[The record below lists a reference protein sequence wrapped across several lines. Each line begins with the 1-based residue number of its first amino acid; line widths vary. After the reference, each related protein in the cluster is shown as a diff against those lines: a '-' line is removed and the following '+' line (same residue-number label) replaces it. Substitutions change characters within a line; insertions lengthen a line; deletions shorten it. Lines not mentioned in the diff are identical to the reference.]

1 MFRGVLPPPLT
12 ADAVEDFAGMFGDL
26 SRRDGG
32 MGAWLV
38 KPRKDA
44 GTYSEIRGP
53 AGFHTDSQYHHQ
65 PERLFVLAC
74 DTSAEE
80 GGNNLLLSV
89 DDAGEI
95 AQKCLGEDAMARMKQ
110 SVWRWAVPE
119 VFQSATVPA
128 VSPPS
133 AIFREDGS
141 IRWRIDNLVC
151 ETDADQLLADTFEK
165 ALEGSSR
172 SESVRL
178 LPGDVLVADNW
189 YSLHARTDF
198 NDKNRVLFRASLV

>member
-1 MFRGVLPPPLT
+1 M
-12 ADAVEDFAGMFGDL
+12 
-26 SRRDGG
+26 
-32 MGAWLV
+32 
-38 KPRKDA
+38 
-44 GTYSEIRGP
+44 
-53 AGFHTDSQYHHQ
+53 FHTDSQYHHQ

-74 DTSAEE
+74 DTPAEE

-89 DDAGEI
+89 DDAREI
-95 AQKCLGEDAMARMKQ
+95 AQKFLGDDAMARMKQ

-172 SESVRL
+172 SENFTCSFSQYQENAYIDSKRWKFAF
-178 LPGDVLVADNW
+178 PAAEQDET
-189 YSLHARTDF
+189 YR
-198 NDKNRVLFRASLV
+198 R

>member
-1 MFRGVLPPPLT
+1 
-12 ADAVEDFAGMFGDL
+12 
-26 SRRDGG
+26 
-32 MGAWLV
+32 
-38 KPRKDA
+38 
-44 GTYSEIRGP
+44 
-53 AGFHTDSQYHHQ
+53 
-65 PERLFVLAC
+65 
-74 DTSAEE
+74 
-80 GGNNLLLSV
+80 
-89 DDAGEI
+89 
-95 AQKCLGEDAMARMKQ
+95 MARMKQ

-172 SESVRL
+172 SENVRL

-198 NDKNRVLFRASLV
+198 NDKNRVLFRARLV